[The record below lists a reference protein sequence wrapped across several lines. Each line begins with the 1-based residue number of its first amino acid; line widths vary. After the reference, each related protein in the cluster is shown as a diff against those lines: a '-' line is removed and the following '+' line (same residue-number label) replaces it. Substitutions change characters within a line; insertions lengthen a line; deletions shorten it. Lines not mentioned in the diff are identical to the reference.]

1 MHHAVS
7 RPGDV
12 VGGRYRL
19 IELAG
24 AGGMA
29 EVWRAELEGIE
40 GFRRTVAVK
49 RILKHLS
56 VSKEHRQMFV
66 QEAKLT
72 ATLDHPNIVHV
83 YDFGEDNAGLFLVL
97 EWVEGLTA
105 RDLIQLLNEYGQ
117 KPSAALATAIGIEV
131 LKALEAAHENTI
143 TMPDGSES
151 NAPIIHRDISPSNVL
166 LSVRGV
172 TKLADFGL
180 ARAMHSTISSM
191 TPAGIVKGKLAY
203 MAPEILRGKPA
214 GAQTDVYST
223 GVLLWELLSCKRLF
237 QGEGE
242 VIQALM
248 QNKRPASIAT
258 HRPDLP
264 PALSAA
270 VDRALDPD
278 TELRFKS
285 AGEFARALSDVLRTV
300 PERTDRARLA
310 KEMRNAL
317 VYWRKSVAGQKA
329 LAERQIA
336 PQTEIRPEPIELT
349 AKKPAENKGDG
360 APAMDASKVFLDLSL
375 SDIPLAGRD
384 TKPPQPI
391 AKIVEKP
398 VEEMSASSIELDLET
413 AVPLVETVPVEFD
426 PSDASVTFELA
437 ALKKKG

>member
-1 MHHAVS
+1 
-7 RPGDV
+7 
-12 VGGRYRL
+12 
-19 IELAG
+19 
-24 AGGMA
+24 MA

-56 VSKEHRQMFV
+56 VSREHREMFV

-83 YDFGEDNAGLFLVL
+83 YDFGEDGAGLFLVL

-214 GAQTDVYST
+214 CAQTDVYST

-248 QNKRPASIAT
+248 QNKRPSSIAT

-264 PALSAA
+264 QALSAA

-278 TELRFKS
+278 TEVRFKS

-336 PQTEIRPEPIELT
+336 PRTDSRPEPIQLT
-349 AKKPAENKGDG
+349 AKKPVEHKAEA
-360 APAMDASKVFLDLSL
+360 APTPEPSKVFLDLSFG
-375 SDIPLAGRD
+375 DIPLASRE
-384 TKPPQPI
+384 TKPPQPS
-391 AKIVEKP
+391 AKIIEQP

-413 AVPLVETVPVEFD
+413 AVPLVETIPVEFD

-437 ALKKKG
+437 ALKKK

>member
-12 VGGRYRL
+12 IGGRYRL

-131 LKALEAAHENTI
+131 LKGLEAAHENSI
-143 TMPDGSES
+143 TLEDGTEQ
-151 NAPIIHRDISPSNVL
+151 NAPIIHRDVSPSNVL

-180 ARAMHSTISSM
+180 ARAMHSSISSM

-214 GAQTDVYST
+214 SGQTDVYST

-242 VIQALM
+242 VITALM
-248 QNKRPASIAT
+248 QNKRPASIAS

-264 PALSAA
+264 AALSAA

-278 TELRFKS
+278 VETRFKS

-317 VYWRKSVAGQKA
+317 VYWKKSAAGQRA
-329 LAERQIA
+329 AQERAIA
-336 PQTEIRPEPIELT
+336 PATDAIPTP
-349 AKKPAENKGDG
+349 KPV
-360 APAMDASKVFLDLSL
+360 APATPAAKPEEAPGGDASKIFLDLSL
-375 SDIPLAGRD
+375 SGIPLQGR
-384 TKPPQPI
+384 TTSPPR
-391 AKIVEKP
+391 
-398 VEEMSASSIELDLET
+398 VEEKRVEEPSAISLELDLET
-413 AVPLVETVPVEFD
+413 AVPLVETLPIDFD
-426 PSDASVTFELA
+426 ASEASVTFELA
-437 ALKKKG
+437 SIKKKAE

>member
-1 MHHAVS
+1 
-7 RPGDV
+7 
-12 VGGRYRL
+12 
-19 IELAG
+19 
-24 AGGMA
+24 MA

-56 VSKEHRQMFV
+56 VSREHREMFV

-83 YDFGEDNAGLFLVL
+83 YDFGEDSAGLFLVL

-248 QNKRPASIAT
+248 QNKRPSSIAV

-278 TELRFKS
+278 TEVRFKS

-336 PQTEIRPEPIELT
+336 PQTESRPEPIQLT
-349 AKKPAENKGDG
+349 AKKPGETKGDAAA
-360 APAMDASKVFLDLSL
+360 APEASKVFLDLSL
-375 SDIPLAGRD
+375 SDIPLAGRE
-384 TKPPQPI
+384 TKPPQPS

-398 VEEMSASSIELDLET
+398 IEEMSASSIELDLET

-437 ALKKKG
+437 ALKKK

>member
-56 VSKEHRQMFV
+56 VSKEHREMFV

-83 YDFGEDNAGLFLVL
+83 YDFGEDSAGLFLVL

-214 GAQTDVYST
+214 GAQSDVYST

-248 QNKRPASIAT
+248 QNKRPSSIAA

-278 TELRFKS
+278 TEVRFKS

-317 VYWRKSVAGQKA
+317 VYWRKSAAGQKA

-336 PQTEIRPEPIELT
+336 PQTESRPEPIQLT
-349 AKKPAENKGDG
+349 AKKPAEHKAEP
-360 APAMDASKVFLDLSL
+360 APEPSKVFLDLSL
-375 SDIPLAGRD
+375 SDIPLAGRE
-384 TKPPQPI
+384 TKPPHPS

-426 PSDASVTFELA
+426 ASDASVTFELA
-437 ALKKKG
+437 ALKKK

>member
-1 MHHAVS
+1 
-7 RPGDV
+7 
-12 VGGRYRL
+12 
-19 IELAG
+19 
-24 AGGMA
+24 MA

-131 LKALEAAHENTI
+131 LKGLEAAHENALTLD
-143 TMPDGSES
+143 DGSEQ
-151 NAPIIHRDISPSNVL
+151 NAPIIHRDVSPSNVL

-180 ARAMHSTISSM
+180 ARAMHSSISSM

-214 GAQTDVYST
+214 SAQTDVYST

-242 VIQALM
+242 VITALM
-248 QNKRPASIAT
+248 QNKRPSSIAV

-264 PALSAA
+264 AALSAA

-278 TELRFKS
+278 MDTRFRS
-285 AGEFARALSDVLRTV
+285 AGDFARALSDVLRTV

-317 VYWRKSVAGQKA
+317 VYWKKSAAGQRAAQERA
-329 LAERQIA
+329 LA
-336 PQTEIRPEPIELT
+336 PQTDAAAPKPV
-349 AKKPAENKGDG
+349 APSPPKPAAITPAKPQEPPAEDG
-360 APAMDASKVFLDLSL
+360 SKIFLDLSL
-375 SDIPLAGRD
+375 SGMPLQGRP
-384 TKPPQPI
+384 TAPPR
-391 AKIVEKP
+391 
-398 VEEMSASSIELDLET
+398 VEEKRIEEPSAISLELDLET
-413 AVPLVETVPVEFD
+413 AVPLVETIPIDFD
-426 PSDASVTFELA
+426 SSEASVTFELA
-437 ALKKKG
+437 AIKKKAE